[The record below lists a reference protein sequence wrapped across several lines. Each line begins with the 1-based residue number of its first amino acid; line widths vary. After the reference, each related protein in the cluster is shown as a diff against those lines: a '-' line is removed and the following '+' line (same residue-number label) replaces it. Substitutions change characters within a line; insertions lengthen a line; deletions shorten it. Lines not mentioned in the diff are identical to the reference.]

1 MSPLENDRSVVL
13 FDLDG
18 TLADT
23 TELILTC
30 YRHALAQHRGSA
42 PPDEVWLSTM
52 GTPLVTQ
59 MRAFTDDEEEV
70 AALVA
75 AYVSYQREV
84 HDDFV
89 TAFPGARETALRILE
104 LGAQLA
110 IVTSKRREMALRTL
124 ACCGLDDLFPVLVT
138 PDETENYKPHPEPVL
153 RALSELGQPPGDHV
167 LFVGDSPY
175 DIEAGRNA
183 GVRTAGVLW
192 GPHGRE
198 GLEPYGPDYVVETF
212 DELVE
217 LI

>member
-1 MSPLENDRSVVL
+1 
-13 FDLDG
+13 
-18 TLADT
+18 
-23 TELILTC
+23 
-30 YRHALAQHRGSA
+30 
-42 PPDEVWLSTM
+42 
-52 GTPLVTQ
+52 
-59 MRAFTDDEEEV
+59 
-70 AALVA
+70 
-75 AYVSYQREV
+75 
-84 HDDFV
+84 
-89 TAFPGARETALRILE
+89 
-104 LGAQLA
+104 
-110 IVTSKRREMALRTL
+110 
-124 ACCGLDDLFPVLVT
+124 
-138 PDETENYKPHPEPVL
+138 VL